1 MSAIAPPPSRSAP
14 ALRSLAIAVLLLV
27 GALQLAAA
35 WHDRGMACD
44 DAYITFRF
52 AANVLDG
59 HGLRWNPDSAPCEGY
74 TNLTY
79 VLAVAGFGALGIGPV
94 TAALSLATASILGW
108 LWLAVRSSRGAD
120 GWSTLALAP
129 ALLVFATD
137 DLRTHASRGLETC
150 AFAAL
155 ACVHVRA
162 AAQLASNAPT
172 RTATVL
178 AALTGTVLFLTRPD
192 GVLVSIACWLGVW
205 WSTRRGRASR
215 RPLASAVALWSLSGL
230 AYAAWK
236 WWTFGYLL
244 PNSFYMKHG
253 ADSFA
258 GIAPTLA
265 FVRDHAVLLGA
276 SAATFG
282 IVARLRARRGITGT
296 DPTQLLTLLT
306 ALPWLVYGAKIVHE
320 IGFSHRFCWPLVPLL
335 AIGTVRALATAP
347 LPNPTRRTRLFEALT
362 FAAVLAWIAPA
373 QLDAWRHLQ
382 SPPPSDP
389 YTSMFL
395 RLGQAIH
402 ASGLAD
408 RIHLYCSH
416 AGATPYA
423 AKAHHVDPAGLVDDG
438 YCRRTPPEERAR
450 YEANLQWDV
459 IDWHLFPASPG
470 AASYADDARA
480 KGSRYL
486 NEWVLGIDP
495 DLDAALLADQ
505 QKTDL
510 EQRRALAFAYMAI
523 LRDHATLVGEM
534 DTGLRRWRSFVYVW
548 KTSAHHDALVAHLRQ
563 HVDVLAEAIDFV
575 DWPKPIEAGEGRP
588 R

>member
-1 MSAIAPPPSRSAP
+1 MQPATGPSM
-14 ALRSLAIAVLLLV
+14 LRRLSVGLLLLV
-27 GALQLAAA
+27 AALQIAAA

-52 AANVLDG
+52 AENLQAG
-59 HGLRWNPDSAPCEGY
+59 HGLRWNPDGRPCEGY

-79 VLAVAGFGALGIGPV
+79 VLAIAGLSWFGIGPV
-94 TAALSLATASILGW
+94 SAALGLATAALFGLL
-108 LWLAVRSSRGAD
+108 LMAVRSSRSAR
-120 GWSTLALAP
+120 GWSTLALLP
-129 ALLVFATD
+129 AFLLFASD
-137 DLRTHASRGLETC
+137 DLRVHTSRGLETV
-150 AFAAL
+150 AFSAL
-155 ACVHVRA
+155 ACLHVLA
-162 AAQLASNAPT
+162 AARIAAPST
-172 RTATVL
+172 QRRDAVF
-178 AALTGTVLFLTRPD
+178 AALTGALLFLTRPD
-192 GVLVSIACWLGVW
+192 GVLVSAACWLGLW
-205 WSTRRGRASR
+205 WRARHVSARRG
-215 RPLASAVALWSLSGL
+215 PLGLAVALWLLSGL
-230 AYAAWK
+230 VYAVWK
-236 WWTFGYLL
+236 WCTFGYLL

-253 ADSFA
+253 AAAFA
-258 GIAPTLA
+258 GIEPTLA
-265 FVRDHAVLLGA
+265 FVRDHALLLGVA
-276 SAATFG
+276 G
-282 IVARLRARRGITGT
+282 ISFVGTRLPSRRRPPSGSWTQEI
-296 DPTQLLTLLT
+296 DVTQLLTVLT
-306 ALPWLVYGAKIVHE
+306 ALPWLLYGAKIVHE

-347 LPNPTRRTRLFEALT
+347 LPSPTRRTRLLEAVA

-373 QLDAWRHLQ
+373 QVAAWRHLQ

-402 ASGLAD
+402 DSGLAD

-459 IDWHLFPASPG
+459 IDWHLFPASQG

-486 NEWVLGIDP
+486 NEWVLGLDP

-534 DTGLRRWRSFVYVW
+534 DSGMRRWRSFVYVW

-575 DWPKPIEAGEGRP
+575 EWPKPIEAGEGRP